1 MLAIK
6 SSVGA
11 SCARDIQPWRPIV
24 KIHFNVAYR
33 FFVCLSLLFYYISGT
48 NAAEFPKLLKAT
60 PLSQTAIQLQFDGK
74 LQAETAEDL
83 DNYRIAPDVQVEYAL
98 LDARLNRVLLLT
110 SPLEIDKDYRLTLP
124 NIQTGIVITLP
135 SVNEI
140 TFGTGDAVT
149 FSGGLQDTTLH
160 VNKDRKTRNNN
171 AGAEPTLLCNPT
183 GSVFFVAFDL
193 FDAFEDMGI
202 REPAQVL
209 EATISLHVQQCETDA
224 AQTVLYRR
232 VLLPWKEGRG
242 ASTRAEDNELTYNSA
257 LHRNLPWN
265 KRPAQAMLSGIDGDT
280 ESDYNGSEDVA
291 HRIDGT
297 SQIQGAGK
305 RYEFKSELLTDA
317 VRFWVANPDYN
328 YGYLFALQNGS
339 VPIIFTSKEATHE
352 NHRPTLTIRY
362 RTQPQVAEEPQ
373 H

>member
-1 MLAIK
+1 MAHKVLI
-6 SSVGA
+6 
-11 SCARDIQPWRPIV
+11 
-24 KIHFNVAYR
+24 F
-33 FFVCLSLLFYYISGT
+33 LSLLFCYISGT
-48 NAAEFPKLLKAT
+48 NAAELPKLLKAT
-60 PLSQTAIQLQFDGK
+60 PLSETAIQLQFDGQ
-74 LQAETAEDL
+74 LEAETAEDL
-83 DNYRIAPDVQVEYAL
+83 ANYQIAPDVQVEYAL
-98 LDARLNRVLLLT
+98 LDDRLNRVLLLT
-110 SPLEIDKDYRLTLP
+110 SPLEVEKNYRLTLP

-135 SVNEI
+135 PVNEV

-202 REPAQVL
+202 REPTQVL
-209 EATISLHVQQCETDA
+209 EATITLHVEQSETDA
-224 AQTVLYRR
+224 LQTVLYRR

-242 ASTRAEDNELTYNSA
+242 TSTRAEDNELTYNSA

-265 KRPAQAMLSGIDGDT
+265 KRPAQAMLAGIDGDT

-297 SQIQGAGK
+297 CEIQDAGK
-305 RYEFKSELLTDA
+305 HYTIKSERLTDA

-328 YGYLFALQNGS
+328 YGYLFALQDGNA
-339 VPIIFTSKEATHE
+339 PIRFSSKEATDE
-352 NHRPTLTIRY
+352 TLRPTLTIQYQTADQREK
-362 RTQPQVAEEPQ
+362 TLKEN
-373 H
+373 